1 VLYSLET
8 RLGLVDDDLAD
19 GTVAVLLEELD
30 YATAAKR
37 VQTFRYGGGVNQIP
51 LAQITGQVRVYLDEL
66 NLFVLLR

>member
-30 YATAAKR
+30 YATAA
-37 VQTFRYGGGVNQIP
+37 N
-51 LAQITGQVRVYLDEL
+51 
-66 NLFVLLR
+66 